1 MFRMGESRTA
11 ARAVIGR
18 RPLPAMAPLLLPLL
32 CGSSAL
38 AAEPDPLVAAIYFG
52 DWHVNPQMS
61 AVHGP
66 NWTEYQ
72 LPIHAGPR
80 FPGHL
85 QPNIPVS
92 AAPSHT
98 VQLSLNRHPSDPV
111 LTALPLSL
119 PPPQLEVPGTFGLN
133 ASENE
138 PEVMAKKIDVATE
151 HGVGM
156 FLFDWCGNRSRYSC
170 S

>member
-98 VQLSLNRHPSDPV
+98 VQLSLIRHPSDPV
-111 LTALPLSL
+111 LTALHSVAATAAAGSSGHVRPER
-119 PPPQLEVPGTFGLN
+119 QRERAGGDGEEDRCGDRARGRHVPIRLVR
-133 ASENE
+133 E
-138 PEVMAKKIDVATE
+138 PIAI
-151 HGVGM
+151 
-156 FLFDWCGNRSRYSC
+156 
-170 S
+170 